1 MLCLLVPACVTL
13 LFVFLFSVGM
23 ETTGIFRR
31 TAAKARVELLKE
43 LIENSPGRREGER
56 GRGKERR
63 KEKERERREGVE

>member
-43 LIENSPGRREGER
+43 LIENSPGRREGREGEGKRRRER
-56 GRGKERR
+56 GG
-63 KEKERERREGVE
+63 RE